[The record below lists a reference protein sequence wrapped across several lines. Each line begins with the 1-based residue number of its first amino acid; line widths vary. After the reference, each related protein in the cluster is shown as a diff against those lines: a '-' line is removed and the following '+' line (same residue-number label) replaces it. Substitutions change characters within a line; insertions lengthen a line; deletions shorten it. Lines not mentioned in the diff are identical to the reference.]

1 MEDLSNAI
9 KNIENST
16 RGHASEDDFIH
27 LFDDLD
33 LNSSRLGNSNAARTK
48 LISKVILYASVGYLS
63 INKIEV
69 ATSQA
74 IFNMVFEDYNLVEY
88 LYYYLNYIRD
98 KGVLE
103 KLMEQVLKVIYL
115 LQL

>member
-16 RGHASEDDFIH
+16 WGHASEDAFIH